1 METQWLDSLEEG
13 LRRGE
18 ESKRPVLL
26 DINAAPR

>member
-1 METQWLDSLEEG
+1 MAIEWLESLEAG
-13 LRRGE
+13 LKRGE